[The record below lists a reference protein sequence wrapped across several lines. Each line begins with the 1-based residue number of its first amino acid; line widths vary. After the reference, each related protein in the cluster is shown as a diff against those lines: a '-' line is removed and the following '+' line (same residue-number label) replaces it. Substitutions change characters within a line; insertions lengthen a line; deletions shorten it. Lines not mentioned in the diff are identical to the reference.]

1 MEAIGCFFSYFLVYL
16 VFAVILR
23 VVLYGVVLEFFD
35 LEKIAIKIKPK
46 KPIFK
51 EPIYRLY
58 KSNYGYYS
66 IKKYEMVISIEY
78 FKSALLVLLLYPV
91 FCYQWQYDFI
101 QKIDLDD
108 SEDDVFKYT
117 KEDFIQ
123 MFDKLEREEKLKL
136 EKEIEYKNKTNSFNE
151 EFNENYNKLNK

>member
-1 MEAIGCFFSYFLVYL
+1 MDAISYFLVYL
-16 VFAVILR
+16 FIALILR
-23 VVLYGVVLEFFD
+23 IVLYGIVLEFNSD

-46 KPIFK
+46 KPFFK

-66 IKKYEMVISIEY
+66 IKKYEMVISIDY
-78 FKSALLVLLLYPV
+78 LKSTLLVLLLYPV
-91 FCYQWQYDFI
+91 FLYQWQYDFI
-101 QKIDLDD
+101 QKIDLVD

-136 EKEIEYKNKTNSFNE
+136 EKEIYYENKTNSFND